1 MSHDLTSA
9 ELKQRIADKTWFYRF
24 ELPDGT
30 QTKRYEDGAL
40 DPIHDTRLSMLD
52 DALNDC
58 WPNGVTGKSALDIAC
73 HQGYFSVELAKR
85 GFEPITA
92 VDARADHIEDVKL
105 ITAGVGQPQIRAQQ
119 CDVHALSTEAVGG
132 PFDLVLCFG
141 LLYHLENPIGALRRA
156 REMCSGLCVVET
168 QVVPNMSGP
177 VDWGSYRY
185 VKPLMGSFG
194 IIDETYETH
203 GMEASVTGICLAP
216 STEGLMWIMEKV
228 GFRDV
233 KLLKCPEDGYEQLRF
248 GKRVMVSGR
257 V

>member
-1 MSHDLTSA
+1 MSNDPISA
-9 ELKQRIADKTWFYRF
+9 ELKQRILDKTWFYRF
-24 ELPDGT
+24 DLPDGT
-30 QTKRYEDGAL
+30 QTQRYEDGAL
-40 DPIHDTRLSMLD
+40 DPIHDTRLRMLD
-52 DALNDC
+52 DALKAC
-58 WPNGVTGKSALDIAC
+58 WPDGVAGKSALDIAC
-73 HQGYFSVELAKR
+73 HQGFFSVELAKR
-85 GFEPITA
+85 GFAQITA
-92 VDARADHIEDVKL
+92 VDARADHVEDVKL
-105 ITAGVGQPQIRAQQ
+105 ITQGIGEERIQAQQ
-119 CDVHALSTEAVGG
+119 CDVHALSSDAVGG

-141 LLYHLENPIGALRRA
+141 LLYHLENPIGALRKA

-168 QVVPNMSGP
+168 QVVPNMSGN

-185 VKPLMGSFG
+185 VKPLMGTFG

-216 STEGLMWIMEKV
+216 STAGLMWIMEKV

-233 KLLKCPEDGYEQLRF
+233 QLLECPEDGYEQLRF